1 MEVTSVLET
10 RLWTTED
17 EDKVNKLEDYCKEV
31 EVRYKQAEEAARD
44 TRKAG
49 AAKNEKEAAK
59 RSANL
64 KREQGAGA
72 VITSPIAGMV

>member
-44 TRKAG
+44 TRKAV
-49 AAKNEKEAAK
+49 AAKN
-59 RSANL
+59 
-64 KREQGAGA
+64 
-72 VITSPIAGMV
+72 